1 MDEGL
6 EHGAIVS
13 ERRPEPVVAGD
24 GVATARVLLDLRG
37 EATGSCAPGFVHHR
51 CSCWPRSPL
60 DIVNVC
66 VTVSDTRGRTVADL
80 RPEDFHVV
88 EDGVSQD
95 VVLFTEQRVPLSV
108 ALPRC

>member
-1 MDEGL
+1 MCSR
-6 EHGAIVS
+6 V
-13 ERRPEPVVAGD
+13 RPPSMLLLAPLAACLAAGPLATPRALAGD
-24 GVATARVLLDLRG
+24 G
-37 EATGSCAPGFVHHR
+37 APP
-51 CSCWPRSPL
+51 PRSLPRSGTQL
-60 DIVNVC
+60 DIVNVS